1 MSTPGYWE
9 GTVAPNLP
17 AGLGS
22 AVKLADKVNK
32 LDFTK
37 DAVTVG
43 IEVSAVAADAT
54 SLVSSCVGT
63 AVSAAADPL
72 GWLINQGL
80 GFLINICT
88 PLKQAIQLVSG
99 NSEALAKSAQGFAD
113 LGKEIVGL
121 GKELSATLK
130 EDLKDWQGTAADA
143 ARTRMAGFLAGVAG
157 AADKAGDI
165 GGLLQIFSMVIKVVE
180 EFIRGLLADLIE
192 WLIITWLA
200 ALATAPITLGGSTAV
215 ASGVTAYKVAST
227 TVKTTQKV
235 TRLSKLINKIKALL
249 AKLQGWLK
257 NSRIGQ
263 EFMNTASGK
272 GGKGL
277 EKIQDSAL
285 AKATDKVN
293 KKLPESAQR
302 ELTREEFRK
311 TLEQSSTSTLGAV
324 RAGLGQKVGESL
336 KEQTKKIVGM
346 DRVKTGFDSEGKPTD
361 MVDPS
366 KIAGKAAGYA
376 KDGKKALDHSSQ
388 GTDQDEDKTRRDLD
402 L

>member
-32 LDFTK
+32 LDFNK

-43 IEVSAVAADAT
+43 LEVSAVAADAT

-80 GFLINICT
+80 GFLMNICT

-99 NSEALAKSAQGFAD
+99 NSEALAKSAQGFGD
-113 LGKEIVGL
+113 LGKEIVAF

-130 EDLKDWQGTAADA
+130 EDLKDWQGAAADA
-143 ARTRMAGFLAGVAG
+143 ARTRMSRFLEGVAG

-165 GGLLQIFSMVIKVVE
+165 GGLLQISSMLMKVVE

-235 TRLSKLINKIKALL
+235 TRLSKLINKIRELIT
-249 AKLQGWLK
+249 KLQGWLK
-257 NSRIGQ
+257 TSRIGH
-263 EFMNTASGK
+263 EFMSDSGK
-272 GGKGL
+272 GGKAL
-277 EKIQDSAL
+277 KDIQDSAL
-285 AKATDKVN
+285 AKATGKVN
-293 KKLPESAQR
+293 KKLPESAKR
-302 ELTREEFRK
+302 DLTREEFRS

-324 RAGLGQKVGESL
+324 RAGLGHKVGESL
-336 KEQTKKIVGM
+336 KDQGKKLIGM
-346 DRVKTGFDSEGKPTD
+346 DQVKTGLDSEGKPVGK
-361 MVDPS
+361 VDPS
-366 KIAGKAAGYA
+366 KIVGKAAGYA
-376 KDGKKALDHSSQ
+376 KDGKKALDNYNLAP
-388 GTDQDEDKTRRDLD
+388 DQDEEKTRRDLD